1 MRRRVVLSLLT
12 TAILAMGSAALQ
24 GGKIVK
30 PGSERYGWLVRH
42 RVMQG
47 VLKHHNEERARWGL
61 PPLRLDPDMCLA
73 AQDHAA
79 WMAETGYY
87 MHSGLPWAEIIFTGP
102 LSAREAVDGWIASP
116 AHHSIMLSGTEAGF
130 GYMVR
135 DGQTYWVGVFR

>member
-1 MRRRVVLSLLT
+1 MRKRFTLLLLT
-12 TAILAMGSAALQ
+12 MSITGLGSAGLA
-24 GGKIVK
+24 
-30 PGSERYGWLVRH
+30 GSKEERPDPDRYGWLVRH
-42 RVMQG
+42 PVIQRL
-47 VLKHHNEERARWGL
+47 LKFHNEERARYGL
-61 PPLRLDPDMCLA
+61 PPLQLAPEMCLA
-73 AQDHAA
+73 AQEHAT

-87 MHSGLPWAEIIFTGP
+87 MHSNLPWAEIIFAGP